1 MFYIIMNI
9 IINIFNVIILIKT
22 LSFSVYEIKN
32 NNKMGGVISIIVEIV
47 VFVLIFYLLWIR

>member
-9 IINIFNVIILIKT
+9 IINILNVIILIKT